1 MAVFIVVAHK
11 KIFGL
16 INLIAMF
23 VQSDYFNFILLNINN
38 EIDMIDATKTCAT
51 VLNVC
56 QTVYQLAM
64 KFIILTFV
72 AVVIMYNINRLL
84 DINVDFNWQVD
95 RL

>member
-38 EIDMIDATKTCAT
+38 AIDMIDTTKACAT

-64 KFIILTFV
+64 EFIVLTFV
-72 AVVIMYNINRLL
+72 AVVILYNIKRLL
-84 DINVDFNWQVD
+84 DINVDFQSI
-95 RL
+95 